1 MTLAK
6 RIAAKRAEQQR
17 NSFDVEEWGEA
28 ETPLRLYFTQ
38 VSARDIEKVQRKYP
52 NFLMEPTMSSMV
64 EMIILKSEGEDGE
77 KLFTLEDKAT
87 LLGEPVNTIAKVA
100 EVTEVQIACG
110 SLVRHDCTV
119 AVHCAVWSN
128 YELA

>member
-17 NSFDVEEWGEA
+17 DFFDVEEWGEA
-28 ETPLRLYFTQ
+28 DDPLRLYFNH

-52 NFLMEPTMSSMV
+52 NFLTEPTMSSMV
-64 EMIILKSEGEDGE
+64 EMIILKSEDDNGE

-87 LLGEPVNTIAKVA
+87 LLGESVNTIAKVFGAVFGADSA
-100 EVTEVQIACG
+100 EDHEK
-110 SLVRHDCTV
+110 
-119 AVHCAVWSN
+119 N
-128 YELA
+128 

>member
-17 NSFDVEEWGEA
+17 DSFDVEEWGEA
-28 ETPLRLYFTQ
+28 DDPLRLYFNH

-52 NFLMEPTMSSMV
+52 SFLTETSMSSMV
-64 EMIILKSEGEDGE
+64 EMIILKSEDENGE

-87 LLGEPVNTIAKVA
+87 LLGEPINTIAKVFGAVFNA
-100 EVTEVQIACG
+100 ETPED
-110 SLVRHDCTV
+110 HEK
-119 AVHCAVWSN
+119 N
-128 YELA
+128 